1 MLEVSPGTLVY
12 LNFAI
17 RLNDGSLID
26 SNMDKDP
33 VKFEVGDGSLLFGF
47 EKQLFGMKAGETATF
62 PIAAEDGFGTHN
74 PENIQKIAADQF
86 EDVEPEI
93 GMIMGFS
100 DPAQG
105 EVPGVIC
112 EIDDQYVSV
121 DFNHPLAGRDLE
133 FEVKIHSVEPV
144 QSH

>member
-1 MLEVSPGTLVY
+1 MLEVSPGTLVH

-17 RLNDGSLID
+17 RLTDGSLID

-33 VKFEVGDGSLLFGF
+33 VKFEVGDGSLIFGF
-47 EKQLFGMKAGETATF
+47 EKQLFGMKAGDMATF
-62 PIAAEDGFGTHN
+62 PIAAEDGFGEHN
-74 PENIQKIAADQF
+74 PENIQKIGVDQF
-86 EDVEPEI
+86 DDVEPEV

-133 FEVKIHSVEPV
+133 FEVKIHSVEPA

>member
-1 MLEVSPGTLVY
+1 MLEISPGTLVY

-17 RLNDGSLID
+17 RLTDGSLID
-26 SNMDKDP
+26 SNMDSDP

-62 PIAAEDGFGTHN
+62 PIDAADGFGPHN
-74 PENIQKIAADQF
+74 PDNIQKIGRDQF
-86 EDVEPEI
+86 NEVEPEV

-112 EIDDQYVSV
+112 AIDDRYVSV

-133 FEVKIHSVEPV
+133 FEVKIHAVEPA

>member
-1 MLEVSPGTLVY
+1 MLEVSPGTLVH

-17 RLNDGSLID
+17 RLEDGSLID
-26 SNMDKDP
+26 SNLDLDP

-47 EKQLFGMKAGETATF
+47 EKQLFGMKAGDEAVF
-62 PIAAEDGFGTHN
+62 PVAAEDGFGAHN
-74 PENIQKIAADQF
+74 PDNIQKIKTDQF
-86 EDVEPEI
+86 AEVEPEI

-112 EIDDQYVSV
+112 EVGDGYISV
-121 DFNHPLAGRDLE
+121 DFNHPLAGRKLE
-133 FEVKIHSVEPV
+133 FEVKIHSVEPA

>member
-1 MLEVSPGTLVY
+1 MLEVSPGTVVH

-17 RLNDGSLID
+17 RLQDGSLID
-26 SNMDKDP
+26 SNMDGNP

-47 EKQLFGMKAGETATF
+47 EKQLFGMKAGDTATF
-62 PIAAEDGFGTHN
+62 PIAAEDGFGPHN
-74 PENIQKIAADQF
+74 PENIQKIRADQF
-86 EDVEPEI
+86 DDVEPEI

-112 EIDDQYVSV
+112 EIEDDYISV

-133 FEVKIHSVEPV
+133 FEVKIHAVEPV

>member
-1 MLEVSPGTLVY
+1 MLEISPGTVVH

-17 RLNDGSLID
+17 RLEDGSLVD
-26 SNMDKDP
+26 SNMDRDP

-47 EKQLFGMKAGETATF
+47 EKQLFGMKAGESAKF
-62 PIAAEDGFGTHN
+62 PVSAEDGFGIHN
-74 PENIQKIAADQF
+74 PDNIQKIERQQF
-86 EDVEPEI
+86 SDLEPEV

-112 EIDDQYVSV
+112 ELGERYISV

-133 FEVKIHSVEPV
+133 FEVRIHSVEPV

>member
-1 MLEVSPGTLVY
+1 MLEVSPGTLVH

-17 RLNDGSLID
+17 RLEDGSLID
-26 SNMDKDP
+26 SNLDNDP

-47 EKQLFGMKAGETATF
+47 EKQLFGMKAGEAAVF
-62 PIAAEDGFGTHN
+62 PVDAEDGFGVHN
-74 PENIQKIAADQF
+74 PDNVQKIKADQF

-105 EVPGVIC
+105 EVPGVVC
-112 EIDDQYVSV
+112 EIGDEYISV
-121 DFNHPLAGRDLE
+121 DFNHPLAGRKLE
-133 FEVKIHSVEPV
+133 FDVKIHSVEPA

>member
-1 MLEVSPGTLVY
+1 MLEVSPGTLVH

-17 RLNDGSLID
+17 RLEDGSLVD
-26 SNMDKDP
+26 SNLDRDP

-47 EKQLFGMKAGETATF
+47 EKQLFGMKAGDAAVF
-62 PIAAEDGFGTHN
+62 PVAAEDGFGVHN
-74 PENIQKIAADQF
+74 PDNIQKLKTDQF
-86 EDVEPEI
+86 TDVEPKI

-112 EIDDQYVSV
+112 EIGDEYISV
-121 DFNHPLAGRDLE
+121 DFNHPLAGRVLE
-133 FEVKIHSVEPV
+133 FEVKIHSVAPV